1 MTPEFELAN
10 TNLVEFVNVSKSFNQ
25 KSLLSD
31 VSFAIKKYE
40 ITTLIGPNGAGKTTI
55 ARLILGL
62 DQATSGRIVI
72 APGSK
77 IGYVPQKLDLSPDLP
92 ITAEKFL
99 NLLAKD
105 YHSKDY
111 QNIRDFID
119 VDKYRNHDISDL
131 SGGEFQKLLLA
142 ATLLNNPDLI
152 ILDEPI
158 QFLDVSSQQEF
169 YRIINQ
175 IKNELKLTIFMI
187 SHDLFT
193 VMKNSDQV
201 ICLNGHICCSGKPN
215 DITQNKELLTTLSS
229 IGFYTHH
236 HNHKH

>member
-1 MTPEFELAN
+1 MTSEFELAN

-31 VSFAIKKYE
+31 VSFAVKKHQ
-40 ITTLIGPNGAGKTTI
+40 ITTLIGPNGAGKSTI

-62 DQATSGRIVI
+62 EEATSGHIAI
-72 APGSK
+72 APDVK

-105 YHSKDY
+105 YLSSDY
-111 QNIRDFID
+111 QNIKNFID
-119 VDKYRNHDISDL
+119 VDKYQNHDISDL

-169 YRIINQ
+169 YRIIHQ
-175 IKNELKLTIFMI
+175 IKSELKLTVFMI

-215 DITQNKELLTTLSS
+215 DITQNKELLDTLSS
-229 IGFYTHH
+229 IGFYTH
-236 HNHKH
+236 NHDHQH

>member
-10 TNLVEFVNVSKSFNQ
+10 ANLVEFVNVSKSFNQ

-31 VSFAIKKYE
+31 VSFTVKKHE
-40 ITTLIGPNGAGKTTI
+40 ITTLIGPNGGGKTTI

-62 DQATSGRIVI
+62 DQATSGRVVI
-72 APGSK
+72 APCSK

-105 YHSKDY
+105 YNSKDY
-111 QNIRDFID
+111 QNIKDFID
-119 VDKYRNHDISDL
+119 VEKYKNHDISDL

>member
-10 TNLVEFVNVSKSFNQ
+10 ANLVEFVNVSKAFDQ

-31 VSFAIKKYE
+31 VSFVVKKHE
-40 ITTLIGPNGAGKTTI
+40 ITTLIGPNGAGKTTV

-62 DQATSGRIVI
+62 DQPTSGSIVI
-72 APGSK
+72 APGAK

-105 YHSKDY
+105 YNSRDY
-111 QNIRDFID
+111 QNIKDFID
-119 VDKYRNHDISDL
+119 VDKYKDHDISDL

-142 ATLLNNPDLI
+142 STLLNRPDLI

-158 QFLDVSSQQEF
+158 QFLDISSQQEF

-175 IKNELKLTIFMI
+175 IKSELKLTVFMI

-215 DITQNKELLTTLSS
+215 DITQNKELLNTLSS

>member
-1 MTPEFELAN
+1 MKPNPEMAN
-10 TNLVEFVNVSKSFNQ
+10 TNLVEFINVAKSFNQ
-25 KSLLSD
+25 KTLLSD
-31 VSFAIKKYE
+31 VSFAIKKHE

-62 DQATSGRIVI
+62 DVATSGSII
-72 APGSK
+72 ITPGVK
-77 IGYVPQKLDLSPDLP
+77 IGYVPQKLDLNLDLP
-92 ITAEKFL
+92 ITTERFL
-99 NLLAKD
+99 YLLAPN
-105 YHSKDY
+105 YSAADY
-111 QNIRDFID
+111 QNVKNFINI
-119 VDKYRNHDISDL
+119 DKYRHHDISAL
-131 SGGEFQKLLLA
+131 SGGEFQKFLLA
-142 ATLLNNPDLI
+142 ATMLNQPDLI
-152 ILDEPI
+152 ILDEPT
-158 QFLDVSSQQEF
+158 QFLDVTSQQEF

-175 IKNELKLTIFMI
+175 VKNEFKLTVFMI

-215 DITQNKELLTTLSS
+215 DLAQNTELLKTISS